1 MNGPE
6 FDQLLVAGFRRWG
19 FGVAEKRPAE
29 APVDYVLR
37 RGKDTYLVHCKQM
50 LAKSVSA
57 DALRALDEAMT
68 ASGAAGGY
76 CLTTGAFTPEAEA
89 FARERKIV
97 LLDGPRLAEM
107 LRKARDDVRAEPNC
121 PQCGKRMVKRFA
133 KQGTYAGQMIWGCPR
148 FPDCKAI
155 LVVED
160 KAASAAAASN
170 EAERRAI
177 EALKKKFG
185 EGVEIEPVESLPFPV
200 FDLDVEGWLLFSVGR
215 EKDGARRSRF
225 VAVHP
230 SGKIRML
237 SAPGG
242 ASTGPA
248 SA

>member
-19 FGVAEKRPAE
+19 FGLAEKRPAE

-50 LAKSVSA
+50 LAKSVSV

-89 FARERKIV
+89 FARERKIL
-97 LLDGPRLAEM
+97 LLDGPRLSEM
-107 LRKARDDVRAEPNC
+107 LRKARSDAREEPNC

-133 KQGTYAGQMIWGCPR
+133 KQGAYAGQMIWGCAR

-160 KAASAAAASN
+160 KAASAAAAAN

-177 EALKKKFG
+177 EALRKKFG
-185 EGVEIEPVESLPFPV
+185 KEVDIKPIETLPFAV
-200 FDLDVEGWLLFSVGR
+200 FDLDVEGWLLFCLER
-215 EKDGARRSRF
+215 EKDGARQNKY

-230 SGKIRML
+230 SGKMRML
-237 SAPGG
+237 AAPGG
-242 ASTGPA
+242 ASAGPA